1 MNGGFP
7 LFMRETARKLRGQMR
22 VSKGI
27 LLKLGGSFAVVL
39 CAFTALKLTLQ
50 SDDTQARIRKS
61 LSSALGMDVQFE
73 KLRTSLFG
81 KVRLSGL
88 KASNAHGAS
97 LSAREVHVQPRLFS
111 LLQASLV
118 LSEVRIDEARLTWVE
133 RAPQASQ
140 EDPASGTK
148 TSQET
153 RSGMASFL
161 KELLHDKEHPSIRRL
176 VLNRGNLDW
185 IDAGG
190 HTLIQAESV
199 QLDLNTDSTGR
210 GSGRISIARGAVV
223 ELLSFRSLQ
232 SPIELN
238 EGVITL
244 PALSATS
251 GDGQIE
257 ASLALQ
263 TRKQGTPMRLNAML
277 KEINLATMTE
287 ELPSVRFSGIANGNL
302 EIEGLA
308 TQSSSI
314 HGKAELR
321 IENGFFKGLGVLQLI
336 GQIFQINEL
345 SNLKV
350 KSAVARMTIADRSVR
365 IDELSIQ
372 SDDMS
377 FLAPGVMGFDRQLS
391 LNARLSLPERML
403 SGKNMQPFNS
413 RFSPVDAEGNRS
425 IDFAITGSIDKPRT
439 NLLEKIT
446 GEGVGNVLQH
456 LIGNFLKP
464 RQPEPKPEATPAAKS
479 GDTTP
484 K

>member
-1 MNGGFP
+1 
-7 LFMRETARKLRGQMR
+7 MRETARKLKGQMR

-27 LLKLGGSFAVVL
+27 LLKLGGSFALML
-39 CAFTALKLTLQ
+39 CAFIALKFTLQ
-50 SDDTQARIRKS
+50 SDGTQARIRKS

-111 LLQASLV
+111 LLQARVV

-133 RAPQASQ
+133 RTPQPAQ
-140 EDPASGTK
+140 EGPAVNTK
-148 TSQET
+148 TSQQT
-153 RSGMASFL
+153 YSGLASFL
-161 KELLHDKEHPSIRRL
+161 KELSHDKKHPSIRRL
-176 VLNRGNLDW
+176 ILNRGNLDW

-190 HTLIQAESV
+190 HTLIQTESV

-210 GSGRISIARGAVV
+210 GSGRLSIARGAVG

-232 SPIELN
+232 SLIELN
-238 EGVITL
+238 EGLITL

-263 TRKQGTPMRLNAML
+263 TRESEMPVHLKALL
-277 KEINLATMTE
+277 KEINLTAMTE
-287 ELPSVRFSGIANGNL
+287 ELPSLRLSGIANGNL

-308 TQSSSI
+308 AQSSSI
-314 HGKAELR
+314 KGKAELR
-321 IENGFFKGLGVLQLI
+321 IENGFFKGLGLLQLI

-350 KSAVARMTIADRSVR
+350 KTALARMTIADRNVR
-365 IDELSIQ
+365 IEELSIQ

-377 FLAPGVMGFDRQLS
+377 FLAPGVLGFDRQLS

-403 SGKNMQPFNS
+403 SGKNMQAFNS

-464 RQPEPKPEATPAAKS
+464 RQQEPKPETTPAAKS
-479 GDTTP
+479 GDTPP

>member
-7 LFMRETARKLRGQMR
+7 LFMRETARKLEGQMR
-22 VSKGI
+22 VSKGL
-27 LLKLGGSFAVVL
+27 LLKLGGSFALML
-39 CAFTALKLTLQ
+39 CAFIALKFTLQ
-50 SDDTQARIRKS
+50 SDATQTRIRKS

-97 LSAREVHVQPRLFS
+97 LSAREVHVHPRIFS
-111 LLQASLV
+111 LFQARLV

-133 RAPQASQ
+133 RAPETSQ
-140 EDPASGTK
+140 ESPAAGTK

-153 RSGMASFL
+153 RSGLASFL

-176 VLNRGNLDW
+176 LLNRGNLDW

-190 HTLIQAESV
+190 HTLIQAESI

-210 GSGRISIARGAVV
+210 GSGRVSIARGAVA

-244 PALSATS
+244 PGLAATS

-257 ASLALQ
+257 ASVALR
-263 TRKQGTPMRLNAML
+263 TRQQDTPVHLNAKL
-277 KEINLATMTE
+277 KEINLAAMTE
-287 ELPSVRFSGIANGNL
+287 ELPSLRFSGIANGNL

-308 TQSSSI
+308 AQSSSI
-314 HGKAELR
+314 KGKADLR
-321 IENGFFKGLGVLQLI
+321 IENGFFKGLGLLQLI

-350 KSAVARMTIADRSVR
+350 KAAVARMTIADRSVR
-365 IDELSIQ
+365 IDELSVQ

-377 FLAPGVMGFDRQLS
+377 FLAPGVIGFDRQIS
-391 LNARLSLPERML
+391 LNAKLSLPERML

-413 RFSPVDAEGNRS
+413 RFSSADAEGNRS

-464 RQPEPKPEATPAAKS
+464 RQTEPKTEATPAPKS
-479 GDTTP
+479 PETP
-484 K
+484 PK

>member
-1 MNGGFP
+1 
-7 LFMRETARKLRGQMR
+7 MRETARKLEGQMR

-27 LLKLGGSFAVVL
+27 LLKLGGSFALLL
-39 CAFTALKLTLQ
+39 CALTALKLTLQ
-50 SDDTQARIRKS
+50 SEATQVRIRKS

-97 LSAREVHVQPRLFS
+97 FSAREVHVQPRLLS
-111 LLQASLV
+111 LIQARMV

-133 RAPQASQ
+133 RAPQPSP
-140 EDPASGTK
+140 EDPAAGTM
-148 TSQET
+148 TSPEIL
-153 RSGMASFL
+153 SELASFL
-161 KELLHDKEHPSIRRL
+161 KKLLPDKEHPAIRRL
-176 VLNRGNLDW
+176 MLNRGNLDW

-190 HTLIQAESV
+190 HTQIQAESV
-199 QLDLNTDSTGR
+199 QLDLNTDSAGR
-210 GSGRISIARGAVV
+210 GSGKVSIARGAVG
-223 ELLSFRSLQ
+223 EILSFRNLQ

-263 TRKQGTPMRLNAML
+263 TRQQGTPIHLNALL

-287 ELPSVRFSGIANGNL
+287 ELPSLRFSGIANGNL
-302 EIEGLA
+302 EIKGLA

-314 HGKAELR
+314 KGKAELR
-321 IENGFFKGLGVLQLI
+321 IENGFFKGLGLLQLI

-350 KSAVARMTIADRSVR
+350 KTAVARMSIIERNFR
-365 IDELSIQ
+365 IEELTVL

-377 FLAPGVMGFDRQLS
+377 FSAPGVMGFDRQLS

-413 RFSPVDAEGNRS
+413 RFSAADEEGRRS
-425 IDFAITGSIDKPRT
+425 IDFVITGSIDKPRA

-446 GEGVGNVLQH
+446 GEGVGNILQH
-456 LIGNFLKP
+456 FIGNFLKP
-464 RQPEPKPEATPAAKS
+464 RPPEPKPEAIPPAKS
-479 GDTTP
+479 PETSP